1 MRLDPGPRPLPGWGR
16 GAIAAYLGSSEAFD
30 DAVATFAVT
39 YADAD
44 VNDHDHDHRMLAAA
58 VEAGRLKAVNDL

>member
-39 YADAD
+39 YAD

>member
-1 MRLDPGPRPLPGWGR
+1 VRLDPGPRPLPGWGR

-39 YADAD
+39 YAD
-44 VNDHDHDHRMLAAA
+44 VNDHDHRMLAAA
-58 VEAGRLKAVNDL
+58 VEAGKLKAVNDL